1 MDEETNGFW
10 MVALGGATAS
20 GTWAGFSISPLR
32 HTASLRVDGALTVK
46 DDDPRA
52 RDYALVL
59 SHPDLEGDRVLVAG
73 KGGTVEFGHD
83 LVEVYARTA
92 AAGRCCGSPIS
103 APASAA
109 NAASSAGTARPRPS
123 AAGRGGRRR
132 HHHRQHHHRL
142 TRHRFRRP
150 RAGPS
155 GGEPK

>member
-20 GTWAGFSISPLR
+20 GTWEGFRISPLR

-46 DDDPRA
+46 DDHPRA

-83 LVEVYARTA
+83 LVELLLREN
-92 AAGRCCGSPIS
+92 G
-103 APASAA
+103 
-109 NAASSAGTARPRPS
+109 
-123 AAGRGGRRR
+123 GGRPALWLADLGTGECSERCE
-132 HHHRQHHHRL
+132 L
-142 TRHRFRRP
+142 P
-150 RAGPS
+150 RAPRGSTRPTADAAPVTTTS
-155 GGEPK
+155 